1 MKAVKLWRWTVT
13 TGAGVVGAFQA
24 TWQDQGD
31 LLDSIRWE
39 GGGGRVGEAEGLKE
53 RGPGGGG
60 GGLLGS

>member
-13 TGAGVVGAFQA
+13 TGAGVGGAFQA

-39 GGGGRVGEAEGLKE
+39 GGGGRVGKAEGLKE
-53 RGPGGGG
+53 RGSGAEGEGV
-60 GGLLGS
+60 LRS